1 MNDGTLQ
8 GKLRQSYNPQMNKSY
23 KPKIDA
29 MRGSVDNNQ
38 ELVAALDGLRKG
50 YKTTQ
55 MSS

>member
-23 KPKIDA
+23 KPKIDG
-29 MRGSVDNNQ
+29 MRASVDNNQ

-50 YKTTQ
+50 YKTT
-55 MSS
+55 